1 MERRVT
7 ATPCIKKDLQL
18 EVGEGGRE
26 GGGGDRDGWCLP
38 SDTLTTCQSDSSLLR
53 SAGRGVPG
61 RQSFPSACD
70 GAGISMRQE
79 SGALMS
85 GGN

>member
-7 ATPCIKKDLQL
+7 ASPCIKKDLQL
-18 EVGEGGRE
+18 GVCGGV
-26 GGGGDRDGWCLP
+26 RDGWCLP

-53 SAGRGVPG
+53 SGGRGVPG
-61 RQSFPSACD
+61 RQSFSPACD
-70 GAGISMRQE
+70 GTGISMRQE

-85 GGN
+85 AGD